1 MAKVFCTGASFVL
14 DSHTLEDGQQLR
26 VSYTLGENAKDT
38 SSVCATALTQLQQ
51 HIKTL
56 EMAHGARLL
65 SAENLVQIVQQGR
78 SDRQTKIHQMNYD
91 KRFVWRRRDG
101 LLDLRATRAA
111 PGLDIDMAMSDQ
123 IRLGGMQANL
133 PYYTQKLA
141 VNLGGML
148 AGITQRFNGHLASEV
163 STSSAL
169 QLWDQASTDCFEAI
183 KKNQNTGTVWR
194 KALCA
199 RVHTCRTPPGR

>member
-1 MAKVFCTGASFVL
+1 VRDRPHAATIVKLKSTRRTTTNALFGA
-14 DSHTLEDGQQLR
+14 G
-26 VSYTLGENAKDT
+26 G
-38 SSVCATALTQLQQ
+38 TA
-51 HIKTL
+51 
-56 EMAHGARLL
+56 
-65 SAENLVQIVQQGR
+65 SWN
-78 SDRQTKIHQMNYD
+78 
-91 KRFVWRRRDG
+91 
-101 LLDLRATRAA
+101 LRATRAA

-169 QLWDQASTDCFEAI
+169 QLWDQAST
-183 KKNQNTGTVWR
+183 
-194 KALCA
+194 
-199 RVHTCRTPPGR
+199 